1 MGGLT
6 RLPQETSPCMEEE
19 ISKIEKEAVVDIQ
32 ESSTLREIDDAK
44 VKHLGRK
51 SAINLF
57 LRGLKKLDK
66 KQIAQFGAL
75 ANDVKKKLELELK
88 KRKLELQEEE
98 IEVKIKKEKVDITK
112 PGKRIERGHLHPLTI
127 VRRDIEKI
135 FHFMGFY
142 SVEGPEVET
151 EWNNFDA
158 LNVPRQ
164 HPARDMHDTL
174 WLKKEKDP
182 EHSLLM
188 RTHTSPM
195 QIRYMKKHYPPFKLI
210 SPGRVFRHE
219 ATDVTHE
226 MQFHQVEGLAVGKK
240 ISLAHLKGIL
250 QYFFSQFFKKDIS
263 VKFTSSYFPFT
274 EPSVEVHLRCFK
286 CRGEGCRICKK
297 TGWIEVAGAGMVHQN
312 VFKAVGYTSNQWQGF
327 AFGMS
332 IERLAMLRY
341 GIDDIR
347 LFFGSDLRF
356 LKQF

>member
-1 MGGLT
+1 
-6 RLPQETSPCMEEE
+6 MEEE
-19 ISKIEKEAVVDIQ
+19 IYKIEKEAVADIQ
-32 ESSTLREIDDAK
+32 KSSTLEEIDDAK

-51 SAINLF
+51 SAINSF
-57 LRGLKKLDK
+57 LRGLKELDK

-75 ANDVKKKLELELK
+75 ANDVKEKLELELK
-88 KRKLELQEEE
+88 RRKLELQEEE
-98 IEVKIKKEKVDITK
+98 IETKIKKEKLDITG
-112 PGKRIERGHLHPLTI
+112 PGKRIKRGHLHPLTL

-142 SVEGPEVET
+142 GVEGPEVET

-210 SPGRVFRHE
+210 SPGKVFRHE

-226 MQFHQVEGLAVGKK
+226 MQFDQVEGLMVGKDV
-240 ISLAHLKGIL
+240 SLAHLKGVL
-250 QYFFSQFFKKDIS
+250 QYFLSQFFKKEVS
-263 VKFTSSYFPFT
+263 VKFTASYFPFT
-274 EPSVEVHLRCFK
+274 EPSVEIHSQCFK
-286 CRGEGCRICKK
+286 CKGGGEICSICKK
-297 TGWIEVAGAGMVHQN
+297 TGWIELGGAGMVNQN
-312 VFKAVGYTSNQWQGF
+312 VFKAVGYTPGQWQGF
-327 AFGMS
+327 AFG
-332 IERLAMLRY
+332 IGIDRLAMIRY

-347 LFFGSDLRF
+347 LLRGSDLRF